1 MATDEGF
8 WVGEATRQRS
18 LAAIC
23 SARGTGTALVMPT
36 VSIDAMNKHLAEIS
50 QCVSVSAI
58 ALLILDGAGW
68 HSSPQLIVPDNIV
81 LLPLP
86 PYAPELN
93 STENIWEYLR
103 GNYWDHPNPSQR
115 WVQERQ
121 IFAKGTWGGE
131 WHPDFVPQADDIVVK
146 EHWAQSGFA
155 STDLDFHLKQHGITH
170 VPSVCSPTPA
180 LSPPAASPWSWVIT

>member
-1 MATDEGF
+1 
-8 WVGEATRQRS
+8 
-18 LAAIC
+18 
-23 SARGTGTALVMPT
+23 MPT

-103 GNYWDHPNPSQR
+103 WRRPATSMWASSLLHS
-115 WVQERQ
+115 
-121 IFAKGTWGGE
+121 GG
-131 WHPDFVPQADDIVVK
+131 HFVRLHRRCLLSCFKTKVR
-146 EHWAQSGFA
+146 
-155 STDLDFHLKQHGITH
+155 GI
-170 VPSVCSPTPA
+170 
-180 LSPPAASPWSWVIT
+180 AA